1 MKQEQAA
8 HILVLAWANQ
18 PDRVCYGA
26 AGCPSCTVCGQL
38 AVRRYALGGWA
49 VFTGLALGL
58 CGAAAC
64 ICQNRA
70 AIFARGIQRQGGMNI
85 A

>member
-26 AGCPSCTVCGQL
+26 AGCRLHGLRPVGCPAVCAGRL
-38 AVRRYALGGWA
+38 A